1 MDGKSIL
8 PSVICRRAK
17 KIYAIGGRRAAD
29 PFDSTMRG
37 CDNLLESPVMNDQE
51 INRAVQYV
59 TASTS
64 YGRDTVADILKTG
77 LGELSEL
84 AVQST
89 REFERDALLE
99 YVSQWTIKRTGQ
111 PEPLVREVLGCA
123 GRWLDEVY
131 EEVSKR
137 HPESPGLP
145 PPDDEEGAEPV

>member
-1 MDGKSIL
+1 MSMPDFTIRRL
-8 PSVICRRAK
+8 PPHKEMMRCWKMS
-17 KIYAIGGRRAAD
+17 GGRV
-29 PFDSTMRG
+29 DSYGAG
-37 CDNLLESPVMNDQE
+37 CENLLGGFVLMNDQE

-64 YGRDTVADILKTG
+64 YGRDTVATILKTG
-77 LGELSEL
+77 LGELTEL

-89 REFERDALLE
+89 RQFERDDLLE

-131 EEVSKR
+131 EEVSKQQA
-137 HPESPGLP
+137 ESPGVP
-145 PPDDEEGAEPV
+145 PHDDDEGAEPV

>member
-1 MDGKSIL
+1 
-8 PSVICRRAK
+8 V
-17 KIYAIGGRRAAD
+17 KISLGVLI
-29 PFDSTMRG
+29 
-37 CDNLLESPVMNDQE
+37 MNDHE

-64 YGRDTVADILKTG
+64 YGRDTVAAILKTG
-77 LGELSEL
+77 LGELTEL
-84 AVQST
+84 AVQS
-89 REFERDALLE
+89 RHQFERDDLLE

-137 HPESPGLP
+137 QPESLGLP
-145 PPDDEEGAEPV
+145 PHDEDEGAEPV

>member
-1 MDGKSIL
+1 
-8 PSVICRRAK
+8 
-17 KIYAIGGRRAAD
+17 
-29 PFDSTMRG
+29 
-37 CDNLLESPVMNDQE
+37 MNDQE

-64 YGRDTVADILKTG
+64 YGRETVAAILKTG

-84 AVQST
+84 AIQST
-89 REFERDALLE
+89 RQFEREALLE

-131 EEVSKR
+131 DEVSTR
-137 HPESPGLP
+137 QPEAPGLSDQD
-145 PPDDEEGAEPV
+145 DDESAEPV